1 MTEILLLT
9 PPEWKDYELLDS
21 GDGLKYERFGKYK
34 LVRPDPQALWSPH
47 LSQKQWQQADVF
59 FERTRADEGKWVFRK
74 SVDEQWLMHYQD
86 LSFWVKFSAFKHTG
100 VFPEQAAN
108 WQWFRHLISNAP
120 RNNSP
125 IKVLNLFGYTGI
137 ADLAAAA
144 AGANVTHVDASK
156 PAIGWARENQEASKL
171 QNKPIRWILDD
182 AVKFVARE
190 ARRGNKYDAI
200 IMDPPAFGHGPGG
213 EVWKF
218 NQSFPALMQS
228 CREILTAKPL
238 FVLINAYA
246 ISASSVML
254 CNVLSDV
261 LGEFGGSISHG
272 ELCLEESGSK
282 RLLSTGI
289 FGRWQAAS

>member
-1 MTEILLLT
+1 MSEILLLK
-9 PPEWKDYELLDS
+9 PSGWKDYELLDS

-47 LSQKQWQQADVF
+47 LPQKQWQQADVF
-59 FERTRADEGKWVFRK
+59 FERTKADEGKWVFRK
-74 SVDEQWLMHYQD
+74 AVDEQWLMRYQD

-108 WQWFRHLISNAP
+108 WQWFRDLIANAP
-120 RNNSP
+120 KTNGP

-144 AGANVTHVDASK
+144 AGASVTHVDASK
-156 PAIGWARENQEASKL
+156 PAIGWARENQEASNL

-200 IMDPPAFGHGPGG
+200 IMDPPAFGHGPSG

-218 NQSFPALMQS
+218 NSSFPALMQS
-228 CREILTAKPL
+228 CREILSPKPL
-238 FVLINAYA
+238 FVLVNAYA

-254 CNVLSDV
+254 GNVLSDV
-261 LGEFGGSISHG
+261 LGEFGGQISYG
-272 ELCLEESGSK
+272 ELCLEETSSK

-289 FGRWQAAS
+289 FGRWQAK